1 MKDGHQYATQTRRK
15 SAIEGPAIQVICLVS
30 LSCRC
35 PSGSLRAHWRVLTSQ
50 GAGGG
55 PCENDVTGLLVR
67 STASRWSKGSILAV
81 DAGSHLASIVSIL
94 QRHFPLVA
102 EKRAHVLPVRS
113 ALAPASYD
121 GMDVSASSTEGRSS
135 SPEDFTTTLH
145 EGPFAGL
152 EFPFLS
158 ARANAVH
165 VVRELVSTYLITH
178 PHLDHLCGFVVNT
191 AAFHNTSRPKRLA
204 ALPFTVDAIKEH
216 IFNDRIWPNLTDEAN
231 GVGFV
236 TFQRLAEGGNL
247 ALGDGESRGYIEVCD
262 GLAVKAFKVSHGSC
276 ASATPPSTALPD
288 PVARRNSLPP
298 LDSPWHA
305 PPITYSLSQG
315 AGPPKLSDAVARRT
329 NTLAS
334 ASVGV
339 PSQPGT
345 PTLYAMSTVSV
356 SAPPAAESH
365 RPVVDSTA
373 YFIRAE
379 PSGRELLVFGDVE
392 PDCLSAVPR
401 NHVVWGE
408 AAPRIATGQLAA
420 VFIECSYTDAQPDRV
435 LFGHMAPRHVVAE
448 LAGLADMVAET
459 RRAAAAERAEMRAE
473 RASVSSA
480 VQSVAAGSAERKRKR
495 TSLGGAGPVPVAAP
509 APARAP
515 TARSAP
521 DLLDHAVSSPAG
533 FVASATTAAPAMKRA
548 DHPEMDD
555 PFSISASATGAA
567 AVVAAAA
574 SSSAWPSD
582 GPLRGLKV
590 IIIHVKD
597 DLVDGPPVGVTIL
610 AELRAHAAQLAAAG
624 RPLGCEFIVS
634 RSGESYWI

>member
-1 MKDGHQYATQTRRK
+1 
-15 SAIEGPAIQVICLVS
+15 
-30 LSCRC
+30 
-35 PSGSLRAHWRVLTSQ
+35 
-50 GAGGG
+50 
-55 PCENDVTGLLVR
+55 VTGLLVR

-102 EKRAHVLPVRS
+102 EKHARVLPVRS
-113 ALAPASYD
+113 ALAPASCD

-216 IFNDRIWPNLTDEAN
+216 VFNDRIWPNLTDEAN

-315 AGPPKLSDAVARRT
+315 AGPPKLSEAVARRAS
-329 NTLAS
+329 TLAS

-345 PTLYAMSTVSV
+345 PTLYAMSAVSA

-379 PSGRELLVFGDVE
+379 PSGRELLIFGDVE
-392 PDCLSAVPR
+392 PDCLSSVPR
-401 NHVVWGE
+401 NHVVWAE
-408 AAPRIATGQLAA
+408 AAPRIAAGQLAA

-435 LFGHMAPRHVVAE
+435 LFGHMAPRHVVSE
-448 LAGLADMVAET
+448 LAGLADMVGET

-473 RASVSSA
+473 RASVSSG
-480 VQSVAAGSAERKRKR
+480 VGQPPPVVVAGGSTERKRKR
-495 TSLGGAGPVPVAAP
+495 TSLGAAGPVPVAAP
-509 APARAP
+509 VPSRAP
-515 TARSAP
+515 SARSAP
-521 DLLDHAVSSPAG
+521 DLLDHAVSSAAG
-533 FVASATTAAPAMKRA
+533 FVASAAAVAPPMKRA
-548 DHPEMDD
+548 DHPETDD
-555 PFSISASATGAA
+555 PFSTPALSTTA
-567 AVVAAAA
+567 AVTAPSA
-574 SSSAWPSD
+574 AWPSD

-590 IIIHVKD
+590 VIIHVKD
-597 DLVDGPPVGVTIL
+597 DMADGPPAGVTIL
-610 AELRAHAAQLAAAG
+610 AELRAHAAQLAAVG

>member
-1 MKDGHQYATQTRRK
+1 
-15 SAIEGPAIQVICLVS
+15 
-30 LSCRC
+30 
-35 PSGSLRAHWRVLTSQ
+35 
-50 GAGGG
+50 
-55 PCENDVTGLLVR
+55 VTGLLVR

-81 DAGSHLASIVSIL
+81 DAGSHLAPIISIL

-102 EKRAHVLPVRS
+102 EKRAHVLPVRGVLS
-113 ALAPASYD
+113 AAYD

-135 SPEDFTTTLH
+135 SPEDFATTLH

-191 AAFHNTSRPKRLA
+191 AAFHATSRPKRLA

-247 ALGDGESRGYIEVCD
+247 ALGDGASRGYIEVCD

-276 ASATPPSTALPD
+276 ASATPPPLPAAVALPD
-288 PVARRNSLPP
+288 PAARRNSLPP
-298 LDSPWHA
+298 LDSHWHA

-315 AGPPKLSDAVARRT
+315 SGKPLAESAVRR
-329 NTLAS
+329 AS
-334 ASVGV
+334 ALAGAV

-345 PTLYAMSTVSV
+345 PTLYAMSTA
-356 SAPPAAESH
+356 SAPPALEPH

-379 PSGRELLVFGDVE
+379 PSGRELLIFGDVE
-392 PDCLSAVPR
+392 PDALSSIPR
-401 NHVVWGE
+401 NHVVWAE
-408 AAPRIATGQLAA
+408 AAPRIAAGQLAA

-435 LFGHMAPRHVVAE
+435 LFGHMAPRHVVSE
-448 LAGLADMVAET
+448 LAGLADLVAEA

-473 RASVSSA
+473 LRASA
-480 VQSVAAGSAERKRKR
+480 VPAQQQPAAPPTATPAAGAERKRKR
-495 TSLGGAGPVPVAAP
+495 TSLGAAGPVPVPPP
-509 APARAP
+509 ASRAP
-515 TARSAP
+515 VSRSAP
-521 DLLDHAVSSPAG
+521 ELLREDHHVSLTAG
-533 FVASATTAAPAMKRA
+533 FATSAGAATASLSVTPLPPKRPDAATAPAV
-548 DHPEMDD
+548 ED
-555 PFSISASATGAA
+555 PFPMAA
-567 AVVAAAA
+567 A
-574 SSSAWPSD
+574 WPEG

-590 IIIHVKD
+590 VIIHVKD
-597 DLVDGPPVGVTIL
+597 DMADGPLAGHTIL
-610 AELRAHAAQLAAAG
+610 AELLAHEARLAAVG

>member
-1 MKDGHQYATQTRRK
+1 M
-15 SAIEGPAIQVICLVS
+15 
-30 LSCRC
+30 
-35 PSGSLRAHWRVLTSQ
+35 
-50 GAGGG
+50 
-55 PCENDVTGLLVR
+55 
-67 STASRWSKGSILAV
+67 
-81 DAGSHLASIVSIL
+81 SIL

-102 EKRAHVLPVRS
+102 EKHAHVLPVRS
-113 ALAPASYD
+113 ALAPAYD

-152 EFPFLS
+152 ELPFLS
-158 ARANAVH
+158 ARANALH

-191 AAFHNTSRPKRLA
+191 AAFHATSRPKRLA

-216 IFNDRIWPNLTDEAN
+216 IFNDRIWPNLTDEGN

-247 ALGDGESRGYIEVCD
+247 ALGDGASRGYIEVCD

-288 PVARRNSLPP
+288 PATRRNSLPP

-315 AGPPKLSDAVARRT
+315 SGKPLAETVARRAGA
-329 NTLAS
+329 LAG
-334 ASVGV
+334 AAA

-345 PTLYAMSTVSV
+345 PTLYAMSTA
-356 SAPPAAESH
+356 SAPPALEPH

-392 PDCLSAVPR
+392 PDALSSVPR
-401 NHVVWGE
+401 NHVVWAE
-408 AAPRIATGQLAA
+408 AAPRIAAGQLAA

-435 LFGHMAPRHVVAE
+435 LFGHMAPRHVVSE
-448 LAGLADMVAET
+448 LAGLADLVADA
-459 RRAAAAERAEMRAE
+459 RRAAAAERAEARAEMRAS
-473 RASVSSA
+473 ASSA
-480 VQSVAAGSAERKRKR
+480 STPAAALAVALAAGAERKRKR
-495 TSLGGAGPVPVAAP
+495 TSLGAAGPVPVAGP
-509 APARAP
+509 APPAARAS
-515 TARSAP
+515 TSRSAP
-521 DLLDHAVSSPAG
+521 ELPHGDHHHAAPAG
-533 FVASATTAAPAMKRA
+533 FAADAG
-548 DHPEMDD
+548 D
-555 PFSISASATGAA
+555 PFPAPPSAS
-567 AVVAAAA
+567 AA
-574 SSSAWPSD
+574 SSSGWPEG

-590 IIIHVKD
+590 VIIHVKD
-597 DLVDGPPVGVTIL
+597 DMADGPPVGRTIL
-610 AELRAHAAQLAAAG
+610 AELLAHEARLAAVG

-634 RSGESYWI
+634 RSGGVVLGVTPPGGIVWYVF